1 MGNIYIYIYR
11 VAFFWQLS
19 YPTEV
24 SLKQYCL
31 QTVFIRIPKKGMI
44 KCSSIFVTRNEN
56 GLHPFVCLG
65 KPIHGHEFSS
75 FVTLFSLTRL
85 TTKCKGGK
93 QQDLRDQMELDR
105 ADLGIDHQLRHHQSV
120 PSCSSASS
128 YTARSFSFTCSVG
141 YFSNLHS
148 SWGSSHL
155 LGHSVSHLKTC
166 RVSLVNGVP
175 WKLLTTEKCILE
187 SLGVSRMITLLGK
200 D

>member
-1 MGNIYIYIYR
+1 MRMDYIHLYAWESQYI
-11 VAFFWQLS
+11 
-19 YPTEV
+19 
-24 SLKQYCL
+24 
-31 QTVFIRIPKKGMI
+31 
-44 KCSSIFVTRNEN
+44 
-56 GLHPFVCLG
+56 
-65 KPIHGHEFSS
+65 GHEFSS

-148 SWGSSHL
+148 S
-155 LGHSVSHLKTC
+155 
-166 RVSLVNGVP
+166 
-175 WKLLTTEKCILE
+175 
-187 SLGVSRMITLLGK
+187 
-200 D
+200 